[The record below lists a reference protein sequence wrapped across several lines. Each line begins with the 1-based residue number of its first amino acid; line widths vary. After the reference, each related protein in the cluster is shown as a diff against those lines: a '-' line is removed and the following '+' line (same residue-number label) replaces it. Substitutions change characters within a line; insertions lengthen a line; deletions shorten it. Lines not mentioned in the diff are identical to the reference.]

1 MLNME
6 GVKAPAR
13 LLQKSSFSISS
24 LLFQREALMNER
36 GPPLDAS
43 LSGGVKNLSRHHFFP
58 DQKPRSALIRDG
70 KYAFSDDKRNCK
82 ARCSSIRI
90 DKLVP
95 GDKKKKGEK
104 KTVDCVEVKAEKGDR
119 GKNGKPE
126 KPPFSY
132 NALIMMAIRQSPAR
146 RLTLNGIYE
155 FIMDNFPYYRD
166 NKQGWQN
173 SIRHN
178 LSLNK
183 CFVKVPRHYDDPGKG
198 NYWML
203 DPSSEDV
210 FIGGTTGKLRRR
222 STAASRAKLAMKRGP
237 RMSSTSAAGL
247 AFTGS
252 VYWPMPPLLALQ
264 HSVHSHPSSTP
275 FLGSSQSSYAA
286 SLLSHSSHI
295 TSSVPPSSERLL
307 PSSQEN
313 AYFGIGGEHHHQMTA
328 TASYVSSSLPCAL
341 PLPGPC
347 SFNLL
352 SGQTSYFYSHQ
363 LPNLADLTPWSP
375 DDHSQSKASLAGP
388 FLSVKNSSSEHLSS
402 FCSELP
408 NYFSPFSATTALNM

>member
-1 MLNME
+1 
-6 GVKAPAR
+6 
-13 LLQKSSFSISS
+13 
-24 LLFQREALMNER
+24 MNER
-36 GPPLDAS
+36 STFTDAS
-43 LSGGVKNLSRHHFFP
+43 RSAGMKTLSRNQFLP
-58 DQKPRSALIRDG
+58 DQKTRCALIRDG
-70 KYAFSDDKRNCK
+70 KYALKNDKRNCK
-82 ARCSSIRI
+82 ARCSSAHV
-90 DKLVP
+90 DKLISR
-95 GDKKKKGEK
+95 DKKKK
-104 KTVDCVEVKAEKGDR
+104 VENKQIERVNLKAERVGDR
-119 GKNGKPE
+119 GKTGKPD

-132 NALIMMAIRQSPAR
+132 NALIMMAIRQSPGR

-222 STAASRAKLAMKRGP
+222 STAASKAKLAMKRGP
-237 RMSSTSAAGL
+237 RIASTSAAGL
-247 AFTGS
+247 ALTGS
-252 VYWPMPPLLALQ
+252 FYWPIPPLLTLQ
-264 HSVHSHPSSTP
+264 HSAHSHPSSTS
-275 FLGSSQSSYAA
+275 FLGASQSNYAA

-295 TSSVPPSSERLL
+295 TSAVPHSSERRL
-307 PSSQEN
+307 PTTQEN
-313 AYFGIGGEHHHQMTA
+313 TYFGIGAEQHRHHQMTA
-328 TASYVSSSLPCAL
+328 TASFTSSLPCAL
-341 PLPGPC
+341 PLPC

-363 LPNLADLTPWSP
+363 APNLTDFTSWSQ
-375 DDHSQSKASLAGP
+375 DDHAHPKPSPVGT
-388 FLSVKNSSSEHLSS
+388 FLSGRNSSDFISG
-402 FCSELP
+402 FCSEFP
-408 NYFSPFSATTALNM
+408 NYFSPLNTSLNMQ

>member
-1 MLNME
+1 MDV
-6 GVKAPAR
+6 VKAPVR
-13 LLQKSSFSISS
+13 LLHKSSFSISS
-24 LLFQREALMNER
+24 LLYQREALMNDR
-36 GPPLDAS
+36 GPAMDAS
-43 LSGGVKNLSRHHFFP
+43 RSGGVKTLSRHQFFP
-58 DQKPRSALIRDG
+58 DQKTNCALLRDG
-70 KYAFSDDKRNCK
+70 KYTFNDDKRKSK

-95 GDKKKKGEK
+95 RDKKKRGEK
-104 KTVDCVEVKAEKGDR
+104 KLVDRVEVKAEGEGDR

-132 NALIMMAIRQSPAR
+132 NALIMMAIRQSPGR

-237 RMSSTSAAGL
+237 RMASNSAAGL
-247 AFTGS
+247 ALTGS
-252 VYWPMPPLLALQ
+252 FYWPMPPLLALQ
-264 HSVHSHPSSTP
+264 HSAHSHPSSTS
-275 FLGSSQSSYAA
+275 FLGSSQSSYVA

-295 TSSVPPSSERLL
+295 TSAVAPTSERLL
-307 PSSQEN
+307 PTTQEN
-313 AYFGIGGEHHHQMTA
+313 TYFGIGGEHHRHHQMTA
-328 TASYVSSSLPCAL
+328 TASFASSSLPCAL

-363 LPNLADLTPWSP
+363 VPNLADFTSLLQ
-375 DDHSQSKASLAGP
+375 DDLSQPKVPPVGP
-388 FLSVKNSSSEHLSS
+388 FLSGKNSSSDYISG
-402 FCSELP
+402 FCSEHP
-408 NYFSPFSATTALNM
+408 NYFCPFSATTPLNM